1 MSDRRSQP
9 RSLFS
14 AEMLLP
20 AVKESVR
27 KLDPRHMVRNPVMFV
42 VEIGAVITSAIWL
55 IQAFGGSAPGKG
67 ADPAWYT
74 LTVSIWLWLTVLFG
88 NLAEAI
94 AEGRGKAQAATAE
107 RARLVPVFLAS
118 VPLQVPLD
126 TPLPGKCNMAV
137 PRLEAIEQRAAK
149 YGVPIDARIE
159 RGRDRRHALR
169 ETIAHETYDRVVIAA
184 SAADSHGFHSDD
196 VAWLL
201 DHALG
206 EVVVLR
212 PAKEKAIRVDDPA
225 VCSRDGSRALATQ
238 SS

>member
-1 MSDRRSQP
+1 MTTVLITAVALLAFALVALIVARVRHRARRPRAIGRSSRRILFPFTARGLSQP
-9 RSLFS
+9 
-14 AEMLLP
+14 A
-20 AVKESVR
+20 
-27 KLDPRHMVRNPVMFV
+27 LDAALRLAGS
-42 VEIGAVITSAIWL
+42 EGAT
-55 IQAFGGSAPGKG
+55 
-67 ADPAWYT
+67 
-74 LTVSIWLWLTVLFG
+74 
-88 NLAEAI
+88 
-94 AEGRGKAQAATAE
+94 
-107 RARLVPVFLAS
+107 LVPVFLAS
-118 VPLQVPLD
+118 VPLHLPLD
-126 TPLPGKCNMAV
+126 TPLPRQCSMAI
-137 PRLEAIEQRAAK
+137 PLLEAIEQRAAE

-184 SAADSHGFHSDD
+184 SAADSDGFHSDD

-225 VCSRDGSRALATQ
+225 VRSRNGSRALATQ